1 MPDRPLRTVT
11 RASSTV
17 IRAISQRDSAILE
30 ALDEGYSVRAVA
42 DAADLTE
49 GAVAKLRDIG

>member
-1 MPDRPLRTVT
+1 MVV
-11 RASSTV
+11 RAV
-17 IRAISQRDSAILE
+17 SQRNDAILE

-49 GAVAKLRDIG
+49 GAVAKLRDSG